1 MVTLKGFPLIMMV
14 WDFECVVIAILAAVS
29 SCWDGESLS
38 LTIMVVL
45 GFIEVLFGDLEVGEV
60 FFLF

>member
-1 MVTLKGFPLIMMV
+1 
-14 WDFECVVIAILAAVS
+14 LAAFS
-29 SCWDGESLS
+29 SCCAGESLS

-45 GFIEVLFGDLEVGEV
+45 GFIKVLFGDLEVGEV

>member
-14 WDFECVVIAILAAVS
+14 WDLEWVVIAILAALS
-29 SCWDGESLS
+29 ICWDGESLS

>member
-14 WDFECVVIAILAAVS
+14 WDLECVVIAILAALS
-29 SCWDGESLS
+29 SCCAGESLS

>member
-14 WDFECVVIAILAAVS
+14 WDLECVVIAILAALS

>member
-14 WDFECVVIAILAAVS
+14 WDLEWVVIAILAALS
-29 SCWDGESLS
+29 ICCAGESLS

-45 GFIEVLFGDLEVGEV
+45 GFIEVLFGDLELSEV